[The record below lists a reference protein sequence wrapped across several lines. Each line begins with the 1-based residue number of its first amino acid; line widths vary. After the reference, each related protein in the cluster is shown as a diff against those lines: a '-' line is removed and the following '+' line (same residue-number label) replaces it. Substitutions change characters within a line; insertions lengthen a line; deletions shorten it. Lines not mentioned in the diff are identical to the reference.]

1 MTSRRAIA
9 WAVTA
14 SLMIAGPMIPGPAL
28 AEGCDLSR
36 VIGYTLVAQ
45 KTIEAYVETGKRT
58 RGFVGCAPERV
69 LIFTDNTALRCQSR
83 GVQLITL
90 PRAWLFARTQ
100 TDIKL
105 CVGDDMYDMARA
117 E

>member
-1 MTSRRAIA
+1 MTSRRAFA
-9 WAVTA
+9 WALAA
-14 SLMIAGPMIPGPAL
+14 SIMIAGPMIPGPAL
-28 AEGCDLSR
+28 AAGCDLSR

-45 KTIEAYVETGKRT
+45 KTIEAYVESGKRT

-83 GVQLITL
+83 GVQVMTL
-90 PRAWLFARTQ
+90 PHAWLFARTQ

>member
-9 WAVTA
+9 WVLTA
-14 SLMIAGPMIPGPAL
+14 SVMIAGPMIPGPAR

-45 KTIEAYVETGKRT
+45 KTIEAYVEGGKRA
-58 RGFVGCAPERV
+58 RGFVGCAPDRV
-69 LIFTDNTALRCQSR
+69 LVFTDNTGLRCQSR
-83 GVQLITL
+83 GVQVMTL